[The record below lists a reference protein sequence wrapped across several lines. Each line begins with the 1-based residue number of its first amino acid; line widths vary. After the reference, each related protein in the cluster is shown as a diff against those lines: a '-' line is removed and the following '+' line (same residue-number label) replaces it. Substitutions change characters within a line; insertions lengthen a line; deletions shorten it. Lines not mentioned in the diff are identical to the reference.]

1 MGTPAAD
8 VLKPDFAATRRHFI
22 FNDEHERLRE
32 SIHAFVTKELAP
44 HAEEWEES
52 TFPDSAIRRMG
63 ELGFLGLSFPEEYGG
78 QGGDYFSSL
87 VLAEEMVHCN
97 CGGLA
102 MGVAVQTDMVTPP
115 IHVLGTEEQK
125 QGYLVPSIAG
135 EKIGCLGITEPDA
148 GSDVSGIRTRAV
160 RDGDEWVINGSKTF
174 ITNGHRADYIVLVT
188 KTDPDA
194 GHDGF
199 SLFIVDMDLPGVV
212 REQKLVKLGMHA
224 SDTALLSFQDVRVP
238 AGALLGEEGKGF
250 FHIMWELQGERMIGA
265 AGCVAAAQKAFDKTL
280 RYALERQAF
289 GRSIG
294 HFQVIRH
301 KFAEMATKI
310 EAARQLTYTTAWRFA
325 NGEYPVRE
333 ISMAKVYAAR
343 VACEVTDE
351 CLQIHG
357 GAGYMREYGIER
369 VWRDMRLNRIG
380 AGTDEIMLDVIGR
393 SYGL

>member
-1 MGTPAAD
+1 MGTPAPD
-8 VLKPDFAATRRHFI
+8 VLKPDFAAPQRHFI
-22 FNDEHERLRE
+22 FTEEHDRLRE
-32 SIHAFVTKELAP
+32 SIRAFVTKELAP
-44 HAEEWEES
+44 HAEEWEET
-52 TFPDSAIRRMG
+52 TFPDSVFARMG
-63 ELGFLGLSFPEEYGG
+63 ELGLLGLSYPEEYGG
-78 QGGDYFSSL
+78 QGGDYFCNL
-87 VLAEEMVHCN
+87 VLAEEMVHAN

-115 IHVLGTEEQK
+115 IHQLGTEEQRRR
-125 QGYLVPSIAG
+125 YLVPSIAG

-194 GHDGF
+194 GYDGF

-212 REQKLVKLGMHA
+212 REQKLAKLGMHA

-238 AGALLGEEGKGF
+238 ADALLGEQGKGF
-250 FHIMWELQGERMIGA
+250 YHIMWELQGERMIGA
-265 AGCVAAAQKAFDKTL
+265 AGCVAAAQKAFDRTL
-280 RYALERQAF
+280 AYAMERQAF

-294 HFQVIRH
+294 HLQVIRH

-310 EAARQLTYTTAWRFA
+310 EAARQLTYVTARRFA
-325 NGEYPVRE
+325 DGEYPVRE
-333 ISMAKVYAAR
+333 ISMAKVFAAR
-343 VACEVTDE
+343 VACEVSDE

-380 AGTDEIMLDVIGR
+380 AGTDEIMLEVIGR